1 MTKKE
6 YFVLRESLGRP
17 GWYLIEINF
26 NNLPNIKTSGSF
38 SLLPARVMNLTQAQY
53 LRFCRDII
61 GAEIQGKN
69 SLYPIPYFKKRP
81 ATASFVR
88 LLNTRMQY
96 IMWEKE
102 HPDWKQHQDYL
113 EKREED
119 IKNVSNFRNT

>member
-6 YFVLRESLGRP
+6 YFVLRESLSRP

-38 SLLPARVMNLTQAQY
+38 SLLAARVMNLTQAQY

-81 ATASFVR
+81 TTASFVR

-113 EKREED
+113 EKKKR
-119 IKNVSNFRNT
+119 I